1 MARNI
6 HQNRRTRHNKPAPK
20 PAAQPVV
27 IEQTSTKAEAPQ
39 VSRPAPARAAVQ
51 AMPMHFPELP
61 SELRRIGLF
70 TAFVVILL
78 IVLWF
83 FLR

>member
-6 HQNRRTRHNKPAPK
+6 HQNRRSKHNRSASK

-27 IEQTSTKAEAPQ
+27 IASTAQAEAPQ
-39 VSRPAPARAAVQ
+39 APKTAAARVDVQ
-51 AMPMHFPELP
+51 AQSMRFPELP
-61 SELRRIGLF
+61 HELTRIGLF
-70 TAFVVILL
+70 TAFVVVLL
-78 IVLWF
+78 IVLWL